1 VEVMI
6 ACPLVVSDLP
16 LELPALEA
24 AVHAWGLRL
33 QREALAR
40 AWAAQAALR
49 PAAPC
54 SRCGG
59 TDLRAAGGK
68 PRHIE
73 TLFGPVQ
80 LPRRRVRCAGCG
92 RHHQLDAAVLAPVLG
107 PGRCTPAVRDLAA
120 SCGASWPYQQ
130 AARVVGRVRGAPL
143 SAETLRAVVTQTG
156 QAVAAQ
162 HTAEAQAA
170 CQPPATAPDPARQ
183 RPARLVVELDGAWV
197 RSHDNALGMEAQAGV
212 IHAGSERIGR
222 TRTRLTNRR
231 YAATFAG
238 VGDFGPLVTTAVE
251 QRNGYATSEQTLL
264 GDAAAWL
271 WAVGRDTLAEATAV
285 LDRWHLTDARQR
297 TLRRAVAETEART
310 DWTARLDPCLERGDV
325 PGALAVLADL
335 AQASAAPEV
344 GAFAAFLAAQAPRI
358 PDYAARRAAGLP
370 VGSGGVEKGVD
381 VVVNRR
387 FKGKRGMRWGR
398 ERAEGVLALRV
409 AELNDEWTAR
419 LAPALGLPAHLPAS

>member
-1 VEVMI
+1 
-6 ACPLVVSDLP
+6 
-16 LELPALEA
+16 
-24 AVHAWGLRL
+24 
-33 QREALAR
+33 
-40 AWAAQAALR
+40 
-49 PAAPC
+49 
-54 SRCGG
+54 
-59 TDLRAAGGK
+59 
-68 PRHIE
+68 
-73 TLFGPVQ
+73 
-80 LPRRRVRCAGCG
+80 
-92 RHHQLDAAVLAPVLG
+92 
-107 PGRCTPAVRDLAA
+107 
-120 SCGASWPYQQ
+120 
-130 AARVVGRVRGAPL
+130 
-143 SAETLRAVVTQTG
+143 
-156 QAVAAQ
+156 
-162 HTAEAQAA
+162 
-170 CQPPATAPDPARQ
+170 
-183 RPARLVVELDGAWV
+183 
-197 RSHDNALGMEAQAGV
+197 
-212 IHAGSERIGR
+212 
-222 TRTRLTNRR
+222 
-231 YAATFAG
+231 
-238 VGDFGPLVTTAVE
+238 
-251 QRNGYATSEQTLL
+251 
-264 GDAAAWL
+264 
-271 WAVGRDTLAEATAV
+271 VGRDTLAEATAV